1 VTECDYFCGGWGVH
15 VKKRCFPETGE
26 TCGTFHDRAMELLTR
41 LMAEPEVSALF
52 NCQQLVLQHSLPLGC
67 YLLKPVQRILK
78 YQLLLQ
84 VFSTVR

>member
-1 VTECDYFCGGWGVH
+1 
-15 VKKRCFPETGE
+15 
-26 TCGTFHDRAMELLTR
+26 MELLTR
-41 LMAEPEVSALF
+41 LMAKPEVAAMF

-84 VFSTVR
+84 VRRYVFIRAMLCKRDVSNGPSW

>member
-1 VTECDYFCGGWGVH
+1 
-15 VKKRCFPETGE
+15 
-26 TCGTFHDRAMELLTR
+26 MELLTR
-41 LMAEPEVSALF
+41 LMAKPEVAAMF

-84 VFSTVR
+84 VTPLPFYCLLDFQAFHNLKENSYL